1 MVTSLRLSSCLAQII
16 DSKFSQWFGPKAMA
30 VAQLTSAFKDNGQ
43 VLRFDF

>member
-1 MVTSLRLSSCLAQII
+1 MTFL
-16 DSKFSQWFGPKAMA
+16 QWFGPKAMA